1 MKNIKVIF
9 RAPTINEEVKEVWK
23 VLNEYSWY
31 KENNYSPKIPEHPKI
46 NELIG
51 ISLKNNGL
59 KNKHKKQIKD
69 VVEEIYDKKYYEKCF
84 EILEKSKKE
93 IERVLPKFIEYNKE
107 WKFKIPKKYEIVPI
121 LYGPGGSYEPHKG
134 IVYIVMRINNKRQN
148 KKKSEY
154 SLSSVLIHEMVHI
167 GIQHLIQKFKI
178 THNEKERIVDLF
190 CCKSLKI
197 KNYKMQKRGNKKVDK
212 FILSN
217 NFNLPVALKEY
228 VKKYPRK

>member
-9 RAPTINEEVKEVWK
+9 RAPTINEEVDIIWTSIKDYSFFKEGG
-23 VLNEYSWY
+23 
-31 KENNYSPKIPEHPKI
+31 YSPKIPEHPHI
-46 NELIG
+46 NELIK

-69 VVEEIYDKKYYEKCF
+69 VVEEIYDKKYYEKG
-84 EILEKSKKE
+84 IKTLEKLKDK
-93 IERVLPKFIEYNKE
+93 IDLILPKFIEYNE
-107 WKFKIPKKYEIVPI
+107 DWEFKIHKKYEIFLT
-121 LYGPGGSYEPHKG
+121 LYGPGGSYNPYDGTVSILIDE
-134 IVYIVMRINNKRQN
+134 NKDI
-148 KKKSEY
+148 KFPPFET
-154 SLSSVLIHEMVHI
+154 LIHEMVHI